1 MMYKVLALIK
11 MIVIVAVILFVLVGC
26 LLSLIMNP
34 SIELIIS
41 IVALGISAYGF
52 IQF

>member
-11 MIVIVAVILFVLVGC
+11 MIVIVAVILFVLFIF
-26 LLSLIMNP
+26 LLSLTMNP

-41 IVALGISAYGF
+41 IVALRISAYGF
-52 IQF
+52 I